1 MTQTVKHKSRSARC
15 WQRIKGKGRM
25 GALKRLYPEQAE
37 STETIVYNKRRGGNT
52 DSCFLQPYCFYL
64 FILNNRYPMM
74 IP

>member
-1 MTQTVKHKSRSARC
+1 
-15 WQRIKGKGRM
+15 M

-64 FILNNRYPMM
+64 FILNNHYPMM